1 MGTCDESHDYERV
14 GRKTQAKTPLPQG
27 RLAGLGRKLESLR
40 HIKERTARGA
50 CLLLLRDF
58 DDVSG
63 GWVVSESGEVVAAEC
78 EFEEEGFI
86 GGSLEFPA

>member
-1 MGTCDESHDYERV
+1 MQGIARLRTRREKDPS
-14 GRKTQAKTPLPQG
+14 KNTLPQG

-58 DDVSG
+58 DDVG
-63 GWVVSESGEVVAAEC
+63 GGFVVSEFGEVVAAES
-78 EFEEEGFI
+78 EF
-86 GGSLEFPA
+86 